1 MIDEE
6 YLIKINSFLIFAALV
21 GLVVIGVLIH
31 NISSVNDNINNE
43 INNIDSKMPK
53 CPKCDLKCPEP
64 MGCPDCPKCPK
75 CPNLPECPKCDNLQK
90 QMEEIQENQVNIQN
104 LNNDQNIP
112 KQNEKQPIKCPE
124 CPTKCQVTKCPS
136 VDDIVKGIFPGRNPK
151 VVEGDKFYDI
161 NASNS
166 YDGLSTSN
174 YYKQNYKFPMDKI
187 MKPELPLKNYNIQ
200 GESKINN
207 SIENNYVSYSQHS
220 KKMKDPVPSNT
231 SDHNF
236 LQSFL
241 DIFPSS
247 NKKTE
252 KVEKKDNK
260 KDDKKDDQKD
270 DKNKL

>member
-1 MIDEE
+1 MDEE
-6 YLIKINSFLIFAALV
+6 YLVKINSFLIFAALV
-21 GLVVIGVLIH
+21 GLVVIGVLVY

-43 INNIDSKMPK
+43 INNIESKMPE

-64 MGCPDCPKCPK
+64 MGCPDCPRCPK
-75 CPNLPECPKCDNLQK
+75 CPKLPECPKCDNLQK

-104 LNNDQNIP
+104 QNNDQNIP

-124 CPTKCQVTKCPS
+124 CPECSVTKCPS

-187 MKPELPLKNYNIQ
+187 MKPDLPLRNYNIQ

-220 KKMKDPVPSNT
+220 KKMKEPVPSNT

-241 DIFPSS
+241 DISPKS
-247 NKKTE
+247 NKNKQG
-252 KVEKKDNK
+252 KKEENK
-260 KDDKKDDQKD
+260 EGNKEDK
-270 DKNKL
+270 